1 MGESLLL
8 GVVCGTINLVVIV
21 VETSDVC
28 TRKLC
33 NLSGGTSNTA
43 SNVQDSVAVL
53 DPNLCGEVVL
63 VTGNSLVETLT
74 IGITAEVEGLSPAIL
89 VDVGGE
95 IVVTL
100 IN

>member
-1 MGESLLL
+1 MGETLLL

-28 TRKLC
+28 ARELC

-43 SNVQDSVAVL
+43 SNVQDSVTVL

-63 VTGNSLVETLT
+63 VTGNGLVETLT
-74 IGITAEVEGLSPAIL
+74 VGITAEVEGLSPAIL